1 MQLIDKDVDGT
12 MVRLEHPIAFMS
24 KSLNKTERNWT
35 TIEKECYAI
44 VHTLR
49 KYEYLL
55 RDVKFTL
62 KTDHANLLYMNIPP
76 SSKVL
81 RWKLAIQEYDF
92 DVYHIPGPDNIAAD
106 AFSRLMD
113 PSDQATTLPLTRSQ
127 VTNEM
132 EQSVEAQNRDDRI
145 ATNGQY

>member
-1 MQLIDKDVDGT
+1 MAELPKLFYVDPNAEIVVYTDASDYGIGGYVCQLIDKDVDGT

-24 KSLNKTERNWT
+24 NSLNKTERNWT

-62 KTDHANLLYMNIPP
+62 KTDHANLLYMNIP
-76 SSKVL
+76 
-81 RWKLAIQEYDF
+81 Q
-92 DVYHIPGPDNIAAD
+92 
-106 AFSRLMD
+106 
-113 PSDQATTLPLTRSQ
+113 
-127 VTNEM
+127 
-132 EQSVEAQNRDDRI
+132 
-145 ATNGQY
+145 